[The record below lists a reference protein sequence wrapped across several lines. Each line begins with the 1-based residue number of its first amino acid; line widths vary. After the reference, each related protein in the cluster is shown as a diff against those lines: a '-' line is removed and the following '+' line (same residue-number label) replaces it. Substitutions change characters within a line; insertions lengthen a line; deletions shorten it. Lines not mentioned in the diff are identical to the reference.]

1 MCEEAEEG
9 MSWEYTQCPR
19 GLLVIA
25 PSHYHEPGSVIDP
38 KEWEKTVLVKW
49 QISRLI
55 SILRRRMELFL

>member
-1 MCEEAEEG
+1 

-38 KEWEKTVLVKW
+38 KEGEKTVLVKG
-49 QISRLI
+49 QVGGVI